1 MQDACHAASV
11 LAHNLPCMRA
21 CPQAQEVAQLAEE
34 LQSARTS
41 LAGATARL
49 GAEAS
54 RCQLLASQANA
65 LRTQLAVAL
74 EANTLLSASAAHAT
88 AELVSLRRLLEEEGA
103 ARASLAAAHST
114 GVGLLQAQLTLN
126 PAEVSGLSAQLAAA
140 NQAHSAARQ
149 ADGGDAVES
158 KAQQAQRTLELEA
171 ELSTL
176 RERCAALEGRAAS
189 AERAQ
194 QAVSGAA
201 PASLG
206 QHSAEV
212 EALQQQLASATKAHA
227 EDVEGLRA
235 QLAAARNVAERM
247 REELAEERAKLAGA
261 QGWGERVRKKQ
272 GAGRAPCSLCAQVG
286 EMLA

>member
-114 GVGLLQAQLTLN
+114 EVGLL
-126 PAEVSGLSAQLAAA
+126 
-140 NQAHSAARQ
+140 QAHSAARQ
-149 ADGGDAVES
+149 ADGADAVES
-158 KAQQAQRTLELEA
+158 KARQAQRTLELEA

-247 REELAEERAKLAGA
+247 REELADERAKLAGA